1 MCYVGYYLVILALRI
16 NLGPR
21 LVKLQNKLAQWS
33 LLFISITRSSGLEV
47 VICRNATLNFLE
59 PENIYSP
66 MLISG
71 LESHIPD
78 FSLLG
83 LLHFLS
89 FSDLSYNELEQL
101 PPKAFYEIFY
111 LEEL

>member
-1 MCYVGYYLVILALRI
+1 MISIKRA
-16 NLGPR
+16 NEASNQP
-21 LVKLQNKLAQWS
+21 

-47 VICRNATLNFLE
+47 VICRNATLKFLE

-78 FSLLG
+78 FSSLG

-89 FSDLSYNELEQL
+89 VSDLSYNDLEQL
-101 PPKAFYEIFY
+101 PPKAFYAMFQ

>member
-1 MCYVGYYLVILALRI
+1 MISIKRA
-16 NLGPR
+16 NEASTQP
-21 LVKLQNKLAQWS
+21 

-47 VICRNATLNFLE
+47 VICRNATLKFLE

-78 FSLLG
+78 FSSLG

-89 FSDLSYNELEQL
+89 VSDLSYNDLEQL
-101 PPKAFYEIFY
+101 PPKAFYAMFQ

>member
-1 MCYVGYYLVILALRI
+1 MISIKRA
-16 NLGPR
+16 NEASTQP
-21 LVKLQNKLAQWS
+21 

-47 VICRNATLNFLE
+47 VVCRNATLKFLE
-59 PENIYSP
+59 PENIYSS

-78 FSLLG
+78 LSLLV

-101 PPKAFYEIFY
+101 PPKAFYKIFR